1 MTDVPTPPTPPTPPP
16 PGPPTPPPP
25 GPPAPPPGNPYQQPQ
40 PLSPADEKLWAM
52 LVHIGGIFFG
62 FIPALDGYLVLK
74 DKGPFVRAHTATALN
89 FQITMTIAAI
99 VGSIGGGLVAL
110 AAMMVLLGAGPL
122 LRREPVTLLAQR
134 SG

>member
-1 MTDVPTPPTPPTPPP
+1 LQLMGQLIAAYVP
-16 PGPPTPPPP
+16 
-25 GPPAPPPGNPYQQPQ
+25 
-40 PLSPADEKLWAM
+40 
-52 LVHIGGIFFG
+52 LVTAGTAAGCLAGLVVVPRLLGSFLATVG
-62 FIPALDGYLVLK
+62 VARASLD
-74 DKGPFVRAHTATALN
+74 TS
-89 FQITMTIAAI
+89 AAI